1 MRKKIIFSFLVLLF
15 SVGFA
20 YAQNTVSGS
29 VKDVAGQ
36 ALPGVNIQVKGTSQG
51 AASDFDG
58 NYEIKAAVGD
68 VLIFTYLGYSTKEVV
83 VEDEITDVVLNEDLL
98 RLDEVIVTG
107 TSGITTKKQLGS
119 AISSVSYKDL
129 SDARSVVSIGEALQ
143 GQVAGAYITRNSG
156 NPSGGMSIRLRGPST
171 LTGSS
176 DPLYIIDGV
185 IVNNK
190 SNQAI
195 NLGGYTQ
202 NRLVDINPDDIERM
216 EILKGAAAAAIY
228 GSRAS
233 NGVIQIFTKRGAS
246 GAPKVTFS
254 SSVQLSKVRNTLPY
268 NDAQL
273 AWDTN
278 GVAVPATRY
287 NYQDYIFDE
296 ATGYETAINV
306 SGGSDKTKYSVS
318 GSIFDNDGI
327 VRNTNFNRKTFRL
340 RLDQDLYSWLDM
352 SVGSY
357 LSLNESQ
364 DMPNGKNYGP
374 ITALL
379 FADNVHNQDPDEFG
393 NYPGI
398 GIWMPSPRETIDR
411 IDASQ
416 KNFRSITD
424 VQLTATP
431 FEGLRINYTFGFDHS
446 NSEGLLYIP
455 KGVNTRPNGETQKS
469 TITSS
474 LMNSDFNISYQFD
487 ITDNLKSTTGLG
499 YSYQKE
505 ENNFFSVRNDQ
516 VGPIEGVIVTDPGT
530 AVGGRDHRSEASYW
544 GGFLQQTVSYK
555 NKLFLT
561 LAGRI
566 DGSSVFG
573 EDERQQFY
581 PKISA
586 SYSISDE
593 DFWQESIGS
602 MVNSLKLRAAW
613 GQAGNLT
620 ALAPYQIFTNYNQL
634 NYNGNI
640 GYFPSSLQGNADL
653 KPERQTERE
662 FGFDLGVFNGR
673 LGLEF
678 TYYNQDIEDL
688 LIGRTLSPSTG
699 FVNRFDNVGTMTNK
713 GFEMLLRVKPVE
725 GDFNWNIT
733 ATLSQNK
740 NKVTYVEG
748 TRLALGMFGTS
759 VAQTDE
765 ALGVF
770 YGTFFA
776 TDTNGDRLLDAN
788 GFVQRARGHYVD
800 RELSNGQTVQ
810 VPVQDYDANG
820 QPTGAILKKIIGD
833 PNPDFVASITN
844 EFEYKNFGIR
854 FQFDFVQGNDVM
866 SWDKRMGYLFKG
878 GQQTAQE
885 LRGEVPQGSSRPNFF
900 VFESFIEDGSYIKM
914 REISLYYNLI
924 LKNQVVDNIKFTAS
938 GTNLFSIDDYYGFD
952 PEVNTEGQSNGVRG
966 QDMANVPIPQVYKL
980 GVIVNF

>member
-1 MRKKIIFSFLVLLF
+1 
-15 SVGFA
+15 GFA

-29 VKDVAGQ
+29 VKDVSGQ
-36 ALPGVNIQVKGTSQG
+36 GLPGVNIQVKGTTEG

-58 NYEIKAAVGD
+58 NYEIKASIGD
-68 VLIFTYLGYSTKEVV
+68 VLEFSFIGFSTKSVMIEN
-83 VEDEITDVVLNEDLL
+83 EILDVVLKEDLL

-107 TSGITTKKQLGS
+107 TSGIATKKQLGS
-119 AISSVSYKDL
+119 AISSLTSKDL
-129 SDARSVVSIGEALQ
+129 SDAKSVVSIGEALQ

-190 SNQAI
+190 SSQAI
-195 NLGGYTQ
+195 DLGGYTQ

-233 NGVIQIFTKRGAS
+233 NGVIQIFTKKGVT

-273 AWDTN
+273 EWDSN

-287 NYQDYIFDE
+287 DYQDYIFDE
-296 ATGYETAINV
+296 ASGYETAISV
-306 SGGSDKTKYSVS
+306 TGGSEKTKYAVS
-318 GSIFDNDGI
+318 SSLFDNDGI
-327 VRNTNFNRKTFRL
+327 VRNTNFNRKTFRM
-340 RLDQDLYSWLDM
+340 RIDQELYSWLDM

-379 FADNVHNQDPDEFG
+379 FADNIHDQDPDEFG
-393 NYPGI
+393 NYPGV
-398 GIWMPSPRETIDR
+398 GIWMPSPREAIDR

-416 KNFRSITD
+416 KNFRSISD
-424 VQLTATP
+424 LQLTVKP
-431 FEGLRINYTFGFDHS
+431 FEGFRINYTFGFDHS

-455 KGVNTRPNGETQKS
+455 RGVNTRPNGESQKS

-474 LMNSDFNISYQFD
+474 LMNSDLNLSYQFD
-487 ITDNLKSTTGLG
+487 ITDDLKSTTGFG

-505 ENNFFSVRNDQ
+505 ENQFFSVRNDQ
-516 VGPIEGVIVTDPGT
+516 VGPIEGVVVTDPST
-530 AVGGRDHRSEASYW
+530 AVGGVDYRTEASFW
-544 GGFLQQTVSYK
+544 GGFVQETLSYK
-555 NKLFLT
+555 NKIFLT

-593 DFWQESIGS
+593 NFWQESIGS
-602 MVNSLKLRAAW
+602 TINSLKLRAAW

-620 ALAPYQIFTNYNQL
+620 ALDPYQIFTNYNQE

-640 GYFPSSLQGNADL
+640 GYFPSSLQGNANL
-653 KPERQTERE
+653 KPERQTETE
-662 FGFDLGVFNGR
+662 FGFDLGMFNGR
-673 LGLEF
+673 VGLEF
-678 TYYNQDIEDL
+678 TYYSQDIEDL

-713 GFEMLLRVKPVE
+713 GFEMLLRAKPIE
-725 GDFNWNIT
+725 GDFNWNIV

-759 VAQTDE
+759 VAQTNE

-770 YGTFFA
+770 YGTYFA
-776 TDTNGDRLLDAN
+776 TDASGSRLLDAN
-788 GFVQRARGHYVD
+788 GFVQRAKGHYED
-800 RELSNGQTVQ
+800 RVLGNGQIVQ
-810 VPVQDYDANG
+810 EPVQDYDANG
-820 QPTGAILKKIIGD
+820 QPTGAILKKVIGD

-844 EFEYKNFGIR
+844 VFEYKNFGFR
-854 FQFDFVQGNDVM
+854 LQFDFVQGNDVM

-885 LRGEVPQGSSRPNFF
+885 LRGEIPQGSSRPNFF

-914 REISLYYNLI
+914 REISLFYNLR
-924 LKNQVVDNIKFTAS
+924 LNNSVVNNIKFTAS

-966 QDMANVPIPQVYKL
+966 QDMANVPIPKVYKF